1 MEAQDLI
8 DKKMAEIEEMQY
20 ELKEKDQDIEVIRNQ
35 LFECK
40 LQFSNSQNLLNEQM
54 KATEEEARSYSER
67 IAQLESDLE
76 GKIGRI

>member
-20 ELKEKDQDIEVIRNQ
+20 ELKEKDQNIEIMRNQ

-40 LQFSNSQNLLNEQM
+40 LQVSNSQNLLNEQM

>member
-20 ELKEKDQDIEVIRNQ
+20 ELKEKDQDIEVMRNQ

-40 LQFSNSQNLLNEQM
+40 LQVSNSQNLLNEQM